1 MKLGYIGRGQT
12 AVMLTLF
19 GVIFCVLNTSFYD
32 MGTSKN
38 DKVDISTLMQ
48 SVDNTE
54 TLNTETDKIT
64 KLIEATTQ
72 LHKCL
77 LSVVEQNITS
87 QSIEFSVKQADIDRF
102 RLMKNGYIQEEIELL
117 KKHVAEQL
125 VIIKAH
131 EQRICEVCKQGEGVW
146 LSDFWLK
153 V

>member
-1 MKLGYIGRGQT
+1 MLHHLLVSTSGACHGKFKLR
-12 AVMLTLF
+12 L
-19 GVIFCVLNTSFYD
+19 
-32 MGTSKN
+32 
-38 DKVDISTLMQ
+38 
-48 SVDNTE
+48 
-54 TLNTETDKIT
+54 
-64 KLIEATTQ
+64 
-72 LHKCL
+72 
-77 LSVVEQNITS
+77 
-87 QSIEFSVKQADIDRF
+87 EFSVKQADIDRF